1 MMQTNITMD
10 LSVHMEEDNQNQ
22 QTYESKTYDS

>member
-1 MMQTNITMD
+1 MQIDITVD
-10 LSVHMEEDNQNQ
+10 LSVHMEEDNRNE

>member
-22 QTYESKTYDS
+22 QTYEGKTYDS